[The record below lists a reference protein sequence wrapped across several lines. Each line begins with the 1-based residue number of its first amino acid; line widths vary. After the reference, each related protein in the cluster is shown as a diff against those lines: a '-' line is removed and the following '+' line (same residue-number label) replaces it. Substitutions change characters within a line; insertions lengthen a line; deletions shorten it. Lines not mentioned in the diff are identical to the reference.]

1 MSAGDEDDSRPS
13 GPFISQ
19 RPTAR
24 DVPIAK
30 YKEPSSAPRGLRGAS
45 LLPGQGAPE
54 RIVPED
60 IELAVLREADTLDGQ
75 HIARA
80 AASREPEL
88 NSSPAPTPVSV
99 EVPRVRSVP
108 PNLES
113 YGTTPTT
120 PSARSVQSGTLMS
133 IGSVDPRAPTE
144 LSLPSPRVLSQ
155 SERAAYLGPEAIV
168 DRTPVSALPS
178 SGSGV
183 VNVAQRA
190 ELAERQGP
198 YSEPMAHSSAR
209 GLPAASQPPASSAR
223 RSQRADSPAPH
234 ARQFGRPPRSYS
246 PVSHTPAPHSP
257 ARESEP
263 PSVPDIPPQFQIHS
277 QLDALPH
284 ELGDDTFDLRSV
296 STQREPLAGR
306 KPMDSTDWTRVHE
319 PVSPLRDSSVPSER
333 SPSGNP
339 SSSSAITI
347 LVDSG
352 RISVAPAR
360 ESIPSAL
367 PVVSRQTAVPL
378 SWVLGAG
385 AFALLL
391 ALLVAW
397 VMRVPSAPESAH
409 AVDARARAGQST
421 ALEASQ
427 SSLQAALPAPRV
439 PPASA
444 EDRPLPTAA
453 SLSALGVPPK
463 TAASS
468 SARSLE
474 IASSGPSAR
483 PAPLASVHPSDAH
496 ATAPSGTEAGS
507 KPHRSIY

>member
-1 MSAGDEDDSRPS
+1 MSTGDEDDSRPS
-13 GPFISQ
+13 RPFVSQ

-60 IELAVLREADTLDGQ
+60 IELAVLREADTLDGP
-75 HIARA
+75 HIVRA
-80 AASREPEL
+80 AAFRAPEL
-88 NSSPAPTPVSV
+88 NSSPPPTPVSV

-113 YGTTPTT
+113 YVTTPTT
-120 PSARSVQSGTLMS
+120 PSTRSVQSGTLMS
-133 IGSVDPRAPTE
+133 IGSIDPRAPTE
-144 LSLPSPRVLSQ
+144 LSLPSPRSLSQ
-155 SERAAYLGPEAIV
+155 SERAAYLGPEAVV

-178 SGSGV
+178 AGSGV
-183 VNVAQRA
+183 AKVAQVT
-190 ELAERQGP
+190 ELDERPGP
-198 YSEPMAHSSAR
+198 HSEPMAHSSAR
-209 GLPAASQPPASSAR
+209 GLPVASAPPASSAR

-234 ARQFGRPPRSYS
+234 ARQFGRAPNSYS
-246 PVSHTPAPHSP
+246 PVSHTPAPPSP
-257 ARESEP
+257 PHQSQA
-263 PSVPDIPPQFQIHS
+263 PSVPDVPPQFQIHS

-284 ELGDDTFDLRSV
+284 ELGDDPFDLRSV

-319 PVSPLRDSSVPSER
+319 PVSARRDSSVPSER
-333 SPSGNP
+333 GASRNP

-352 RISVAPAR
+352 RVSVLPAR
-360 ESIPSAL
+360 ESIPSIL
-367 PVVSRQTAVPL
+367 PEAQKQTTVPV

-397 VMRVPSAPESAH
+397 IMRMPGAPESAH
-409 AVDARARAGQST
+409 AVAAGCLARAESAAARRERAACTVERARRAAQGLARGFCLAARCGNSGELSGEC
-421 ALEASQ
+421 APGFPRL
-427 SSLQAALPAPRV
+427 SSLV
-439 PPASA
+439 
-444 EDRPLPTAA
+444 
-453 SLSALGVPPK
+453 
-463 TAASS
+463 
-468 SARSLE
+468 
-474 IASSGPSAR
+474 
-483 PAPLASVHPSDAH
+483 
-496 ATAPSGTEAGS
+496 
-507 KPHRSIY
+507 